1 MKLFF
6 TSVFA
11 CLVFLTG
18 PAHAKDL
25 GITSWTSA
33 QGTRVLF
40 LQATEIPMVDISID
54 VDAGSRW
61 DSARQPGLASMTQAM
76 FSRGWKAANG
86 LPAMSEAE
94 ISVAFSE
101 LAAQQG
107 GGVGL
112 DRASLSLRT
121 LSDLEVRVPA
131 VRLMARLMAH
141 PSFDE
146 QILEREKKRSI
157 ASIKESM
164 TQPQSIATKALWKS
178 IFGNHPYGQSATPES
193 VASITA
199 KDLEAFHQTYWQ
211 PNRMRI
217 TIVGN
222 LTEAQAKELAE
233 ALFEFF
239 PKTTAQAV
247 GPLARKP
254 AELVQ
259 SAPARQAISHPA
271 TQSHVWLGMPGI
283 ARDDPDFFALT
294 VGNYIF
300 GGGGFVSRLTQ
311 EVREKRGLSYSVFSA
326 FQPLAQPGPFMIGL
340 QTQNARAPEALKVV
354 EETLARFLKE
364 GPTEHELKAAKQNL
378 VGGFALRVDTNRK
391 LLDNLAQINYYDM
404 PLDYLQTWTSKI
416 EAVTLADVKRAMNRM
431 IQPERLSVV
440 VVAGPEGFSP

>member
-1 MKLFF
+1 MKRIFLAFF
-6 TSVFA
+6 A
-11 CLVFLTG
+11 LCLSTG
-18 PAHAKDL
+18 PAFAKSL
-25 GITSWTSA
+25 GVIDWVTP
-33 QGTRVLF
+33 QGARVLF
-40 LQATEIPMVDISID
+40 LQATEIPMIDISID
-54 VDAGSRW
+54 VDAASRW
-61 DSARQPGLASMTQAM
+61 DSGGQAGVAAMTHSML
-76 FSRGWKAANG
+76 SRGWKAAQG
-86 LPAMSEAE
+86 EPAMNEAQ

-121 LSDLEVRVPA
+121 LSDLDVRAPA
-131 VRLMARLMAH
+131 VNLMARLMAH

-146 QILEREKKRSI
+146 QILDREKKRSI

-178 IFGNHPYGQSATPES
+178 VYGSHPYGQSATPES
-193 VASITA
+193 IASINA
-199 KDLEAFHQTYWQ
+199 QDLRAFHQKYWQ

-222 LTEAQAKELAE
+222 LNEAQAKALADS
-233 ALFEFF
+233 LLEFF
-239 PKTTAQAV
+239 PKTAAQPIR
-247 GPLARKP
+247 PLAQSP
-254 AELVQ
+254 AAFVQ
-259 SAPARQAISHPA
+259 NTPARQAIAHPA

-311 EVREKRGLSYSVFSA
+311 EIREKRGLSYSVFSA

-340 QTQNARAPEALKVV
+340 QTQNVRAPEALKVV
-354 EETLARFLKE
+354 EDTLARFLRE
-364 GPTEHELKAAKQNL
+364 GPTQQELKAAKQNL

-391 LLDNLAQINYYDM
+391 LIDNLAQINYYDM
-404 PLDYLQTWTSKI
+404 PLDYLHTWTSKI
-416 EAVTLADVKRAMNRM
+416 EAVSAADIKRVMSRV
-431 IQPERLSVV
+431 IKPQQLSVV
-440 VVAGPEGFSP
+440 VVAGPEGFTP